1 MKEKHTNFH
10 VKTCGTFINQQ
21 YAWLHATPDFFCSC
35 DCCGDGCEEVSAP
48 IVWRIQTLKITLTS
62 PTYVWSQKKELE
74 VLKENMHTITS
85 LNSKCSILDTITET
99 SLFVAL
105 MNKLLSSV
113 KEFSQISV
121 TGFLLFPN

>member
-62 PTYVWSQKKELE
+62 PTHVWSQKKELQ

-85 LNSKCSILDTITET
+85 HKTIVHCWIP
-99 SLFVAL
+99 LLVL
-105 MNKLLSSV
+105 LLNKLLCFV
-113 KEFSQISV
+113 KEFSLINNISV
-121 TGFLLFPN
+121 LLF